1 MREVIS
7 LRRRGVRKSSISAG
21 ADSKSIAACWL
32 PLETDKREGL
42 PAYFRTCSFLPHQFQ
57 PELDLTSHCLRAG
70 QFAESGI
77 AHREDGASGIG
88 QCERRCVREVECFCS
103 KFHVPAFAKAN
114 SLE

>member
-42 PAYFRTCSFLPHQFQ
+42 PAYFRTCSFSPHQFR
-57 PELDLTSHCLRAG
+57 PELDLTSHCLRIG

-77 AHREDGASGIG
+77 AHVRSSRSRKSLNRDATGLREPGAPRI
-88 QCERRCVREVECFCS
+88 ER
-103 KFHVPAFAKAN
+103 PAWPN
-114 SLE
+114 N